1 MADKEVVMS
10 YVGAPVR
17 SDPPQE
23 PRMRPTHTRL
33 ALSLIVFAVAC
44 GGGEAPEAEMPEPA
58 AEVAPRPLPEGAQA
72 WSLLGEPLLPPEL
85 SVEARATHEANLAV
99 AEADVTASPEDA
111 DAIIWYGRRLA
122 YLGRYREA
130 IAVFTRGIALHPDD
144 ARLYR
149 HRGHRFVTVREFDNA
164 IGDFLTAVE
173 LIRDTD
179 DQVEPDGLPNAQ
191 GIPTST
197 LHFNIWYHLGLAHYL
212 QGDFERALLAW
223 NDCLAVSRHPDSVVA
238 TSYWLN
244 NTLRR
249 LGLDAQADEVLGRIS
264 AGMEIIE
271 STSYLDVLLLHK
283 GERTADELVG
293 PMGDG
298 ATLASTTTS
307 YGVAAWHLVNGR
319 RDTAFGM
326 LDDVLDNR
334 SQWAAFGYV
343 AAEADVARVRNGQ
356 AAN

>member
-1 MADKEVVMS
+1 
-10 YVGAPVR
+10 
-17 SDPPQE
+17 
-23 PRMRPTHTRL
+23 MRPTHSRF
-33 ALSLIVFAVAC
+33 ALPLIVFVLAC
-44 GGGEAPEAEMPEPA
+44 GGGETPDVDAPERIG
-58 AEVAPRPLPEGAQA
+58 EVAPRPLPDGAQA

-85 SVEARATHEANLAV
+85 SAGARATHEANLAL
-99 AEADVTASPEDA
+99 AEAEVTASPEDA

-144 ARLYR
+144 ARFYR
-149 HRGHRFVTVREFDNA
+149 HRGHRFLTVREFDHA
-164 IGDFLTAVE
+164 IEDFLTAVE

-179 DQVEPDGLPNAQ
+179 DEVEPDGLPNAQ

-212 QGDFERALLAW
+212 QGDLERALLAW
-223 NDCLAVSRHPDSVVA
+223 NDCLAVSRHADSVVA

-249 LGLDAQADEVLGRIS
+249 LGLDAQADQVLASIS
-264 AGMEIIE
+264 ADMDIIE

-283 GERTADELVG
+283 GEKTADELVG
-293 PMGDG
+293 PMGEG

-307 YGVAAWHLVNGR
+307 YGVAVWHLVNGR
-319 RDTAFGM
+319 RDTAFG
-326 LDDVLDNR
+326 LFEEVLDNR
-334 SQWAAFGYV
+334 SQWPAFGYV
-343 AAEADVARVRNGQ
+343 AAEADVARMRDGE

>member
-1 MADKEVVMS
+1 
-10 YVGAPVR
+10 
-17 SDPPQE
+17 
-23 PRMRPTHTRL
+23 MRLPHSRF
-33 ALSLIVFAVAC
+33 AVFFVVFALAC
-44 GGGEAPEAEMPEPA
+44 GGGEAPEGD
-58 AEVAPRPLPEGAQA
+58 APVDGGDVTSRPLPDGAQA

-85 SVEARATHEANLAV
+85 SAEARATHEANLAL
-99 AEADVTASPEDA
+99 AEADVAARPEDA

-144 ARLYR
+144 ARFYR
-149 HRGHRFVTVREFDNA
+149 HRGHRFLTVREFDHA
-164 IGDFLTAVE
+164 IEDFLTAVE
-173 LIRDTD
+173 LIRGTEDE
-179 DQVEPDGLPNAQ
+179 VEPDGLPNAQ

-212 QGDFERALLAW
+212 QGDLERALLAW
-223 NDCLAVSRHPDSVVA
+223 NDCLDVSRHADSVVA

-249 LGLDAQADEVLGRIS
+249 LGLDAQADEILADIT
-264 AGMEIIE
+264 AGMDIIE

-283 GERTADELVG
+283 GERSAEELMG

-298 ATLASTTTS
+298 ATLASTTTA
-307 YGVAAWHLVNGR
+307 YGVAVWHLVDGR

-326 LDDVLDNR
+326 FEQVLENR
-334 SQWAAFGYV
+334 SQWPAFGYV
-343 AAEADVARVRNGQ
+343 AAEADVARMRDGQ